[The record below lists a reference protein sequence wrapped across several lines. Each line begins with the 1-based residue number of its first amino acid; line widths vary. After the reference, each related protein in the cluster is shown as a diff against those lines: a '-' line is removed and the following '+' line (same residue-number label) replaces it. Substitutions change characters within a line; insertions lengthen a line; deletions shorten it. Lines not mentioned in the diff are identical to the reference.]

1 MGFYSKTLHGEFN
14 EHHNTLNGYM
24 LSGDAN
30 SAATAA
36 AITALNGRGDNDI
49 SPYSLNGYHLA
60 GPFNETANTNGLFG
74 RSDNDIGPYSLQGYH
89 LSGRGDN
96 DISPFSLNGNGGPV
110 EGYSTAT
117 LAGIGIGGLALGMVA
132 GYFFFRKK

>member
-60 GPFNETANTNGLFG
+60 ESKARYRCFL
-74 RSDNDIGPYSLQGYH
+74 YLQGYH
-89 LSGRGDN
+89 L
-96 DISPFSLNGNGGPV
+96 
-110 EGYSTAT
+110 
-117 LAGIGIGGLALGMVA
+117 
-132 GYFFFRKK
+132 

>member
-60 GPFNETANTNGLFG
+60 GRG
-74 RSDNDIGPYSLQGYH
+74 SNDIGPYSLQGYH

-96 DISPFSLNGNGGPV
+96 DISPFSLNGDPATA
-110 EGYSTAT
+110 EGYSTTT
-117 LAGIGIGGLALGMVA
+117 LAGVGIGGLALGMLA